1 MIRMPLTFF
10 LIGKDITAKMND
22 LRVGGMVRL
31 VNPSG
36 SNEWNVSVY
45 FRQEDQTLEH
55 GRLPVNSIGMIIDE
69 SCHAGVYTVLFGD
82 RTIITSDTY
91 IKAYHGEELFMP
103 YAEYEG
109 YISDME
115 SSE

>member
-1 MIRMPLTFF
+1 MIRIPLTFF
-10 LIGKDITAKMND
+10 LIGKDITATMNE

-45 FRQEDQTLEH
+45 FCQEDQTLEH
-55 GRLPVNSIGMIIDE
+55 GRLPVNSIGVVIDK
-69 SCHAGVYTVLFGD
+69 SYHVGVYTVLFGD

-91 IKAYHGEELFMP
+91 IKPYHGEELFME
-103 YAEYEG
+103 YADYEG
-109 YISDME
+109 YIPHME
-115 SSE
+115 STE